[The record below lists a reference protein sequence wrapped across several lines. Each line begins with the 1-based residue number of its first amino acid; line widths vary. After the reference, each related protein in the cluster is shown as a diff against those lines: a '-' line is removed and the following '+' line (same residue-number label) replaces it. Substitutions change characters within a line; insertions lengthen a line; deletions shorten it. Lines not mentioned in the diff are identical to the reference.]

1 MRAEQSSPV
10 VPAASTTTGKEVAN
24 QPWPHVRPVRAAELT
39 FERTLPPAGSV
50 AATASSYHRV
60 FRLHGPFLFTPDG
73 GGSSGMWERCM
84 RAAVYFHAHKSELC
98 KNPTP
103 AGTGEAS

>member
-50 AATASSYHRV
+50 AATASSYH
-60 FRLHGPFLFTPDG
+60 GPFLFTPDG
-73 GGSSGMWERCM
+73 GGSSGLGDVRKM
-84 RAAVYFHAHKSELC
+84 HACRRLFPRPQVWTLQEPNTGRHRRGEL
-98 KNPTP
+98 
-103 AGTGEAS
+103 E